1 MASIYVHFPYC
12 LEKCPYCDFVSYKAP
27 ASAIPHAAYA
37 DAVIREA
44 QMRAP
49 SFVGRKV
56 LSVFFGGGTPSL
68 WETGELARTL
78 AQLREIHDIAPEAE
92 VTVECNP
99 TSLTAAKVRALSH
112 AGVNRLSIGVQ
123 SLKPSELSYLG
134 REHSPEGALAALRA
148 AVSEMPRVSGD
159 LIFGLPEQ
167 SIDQG
172 STHAE
177 ALVDLGLKHL
187 SAYQL
192 TIEAGTRFG
201 ELARAGRLPLAD
213 DARVAEAFLHV
224 SETLTARG
232 FRHYE
237 ISNYALPGE
246 ESQHNLAYW
255 HGAEYMGL
263 GCGAVGFTRNHS
275 SRGGH
280 RWRNEIKPER
290 YIAHEAQSQDFG
302 GSVEVLTSLDLLK
315 ERIMLGL
322 RLAGGLDLEQ
332 AGADLGVDPW
342 SDDRRRAI
350 KRLVEM
356 NRLEVNGTVLQI
368 PRAQWLFADDT
379 AARLF

>member
-12 LEKCPYCDFVSYKAP
+12 LEKCPYCDFVSYKSP

-49 SFVGRKV
+49 SFAGRAV
-56 LSVFFGGGTPSL
+56 SSVFFGGGTPSL
-68 WETGELARTL
+68 WETGDLARTL
-78 AQLREIHDIAPEAE
+78 AHLRQIYDIAPEAE

-99 TSLTAAKVRALSH
+99 TSLTAEKVRALRH

-134 REHSPEGALAALRA
+134 REHSPEGALAALHA

-167 SIDQG
+167 SIVQG

-201 ELARAGRLPLAD
+201 ELARAGRLPLAE

-232 FRHYE
+232 FRHY
-237 ISNYALPGE
+237 
-246 ESQHNLAYW
+246 
-255 HGAEYMGL
+255 
-263 GCGAVGFTRNHS
+263 
-275 SRGGH
+275 
-280 RWRNEIKPER
+280 
-290 YIAHEAQSQDFG
+290 
-302 GSVEVLTSLDLLK
+302 
-315 ERIMLGL
+315 
-322 RLAGGLDLEQ
+322 
-332 AGADLGVDPW
+332 
-342 SDDRRRAI
+342 
-350 KRLVEM
+350 
-356 NRLEVNGTVLQI
+356 
-368 PRAQWLFADDT
+368 
-379 AARLF
+379 